1 MYIYANEAFVDPS
14 SPPARNT
21 STSQPKEKHQ
31 SASDDGNIFPYSMI
45 SNITIPILESNT
57 ISIISFHTSALTYL
71 VF

>member
-45 SNITIPILESNT
+45 SNITIFP
-57 ISIISFHTSALTYL
+57 
-71 VF
+71 